1 MRRVGEVE
9 KLSNSVCS
17 LKVVLKAFA
26 DGLDVKRQRKKR
38 IKNDSEAIIEMQL
51 PLSSIKKRWEEK
63 EVYRRRKVQFLM
75 Y

>member
-17 LKVVLKAFA
+17 LKGVLKAFA
-26 DGLDVKRQRKKR
+26 DGLDVKHQRKKS
-38 IKNDSEAIIEMQL
+38 IKDDSEAIIEMQL
-51 PLSSIKKRWEEK
+51 QLSSIRKRWEEK
-63 EVYRRRKVQFLM
+63 EVYRRKVQFLI